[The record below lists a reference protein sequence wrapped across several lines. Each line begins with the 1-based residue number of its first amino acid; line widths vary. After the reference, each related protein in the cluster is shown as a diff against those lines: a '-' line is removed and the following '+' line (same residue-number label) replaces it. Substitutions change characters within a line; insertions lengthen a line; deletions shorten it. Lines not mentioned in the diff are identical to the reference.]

1 MNKKLS
7 NYSRSMRVDTEIFF
21 PVLENFMKEND
32 IDSVRRATKE
42 MGKIFKEMRYMKSK
56 VKKPQIKF

>member
-1 MNKKLS
+1 
-7 NYSRSMRVDTEIFF
+7 MRVDTEIFF